1 MEDKHPLRRLLHSM
15 GHHRRAF
22 LWASF
27 CSVTNKVF
35 DLAPPVLIGAAV
47 DVVVRGEASAMA
59 SLGISDPVH
68 QLAGLVIASLIIWGA
83 ESAFQYAYD
92 VAWRTIAQTV
102 QHEIRLDA
110 YAHIQDLDMA
120 WFSEQRTG
128 DLLSVLND
136 DVNQLERFLDHGAND
151 LLQVATTVL
160 VVGAIFF
167 TVSVPIALV
176 AIVPIPIILWGSFRF
191 QTRIQPRYAKVR
203 NEVGRLNAT
212 LENNLQGIATIK
224 SFTGEASEADRIR
237 TASEAYMDANAS
249 AIRLSASFVPLIRM
263 AILVGFCATLF
274 IGGRMALGQA
284 PSGAVLE
291 VGAYSVLVFLTQR
304 LLWPLTRLGETFD
317 LYQRAMASTAR
328 ILRLLD
334 TPIGIVDGGRTPERI
349 EGDIRFKGLSFG
361 YPGRPMVLD
370 AIDLSIEPNTTVGI
384 VGPTGSGKTTLMRLL
399 LRFHDAD
406 EGAVL
411 LDGED
416 VRSLDLQALRRA
428 ISFVSQRITLFPDTV
443 AGNIR
448 YGRPGATDEEVRA
461 AARVAEAEAFIDA
474 LPEGMETEIGEGGHR
489 LSGGQRQRLSIARA
503 VLKDAPIL
511 VLDEATSAVD
521 NETEAALQRSM
532 ERIRTG
538 RTTIVIAHRLS
549 TVRSADVIHVLS
561 DGSLEESGTHDELLA
576 LNGIYA
582 RLWAVQTGVRYGD
595 DEALLR

>member
-35 DLAPPVLIGAAV
+35 DLAPPVLIGALV

-203 NEVGRLNAT
+203 DEVGRLNAT

-304 LLWPLTRLGETFD
+304 LLWPLTRCSVRPSICTNAPW
-317 LYQRAMASTAR
+317 RAPLASYAYSTHPSASSM
-328 ILRLLD
+328 
-334 TPIGIVDGGRTPERI
+334 V
-349 EGDIRFKGLSFG
+349 EGPPRES
-361 YPGRPMVLD
+361 R
-370 AIDLSIEPNTTVGI
+370 
-384 VGPTGSGKTTLMRLL
+384 
-399 LRFHDAD
+399 
-406 EGAVL
+406 
-411 LDGED
+411 
-416 VRSLDLQALRRA
+416 
-428 ISFVSQRITLFPDTV
+428 
-443 AGNIR
+443 
-448 YGRPGATDEEVRA
+448 
-461 AARVAEAEAFIDA
+461 
-474 LPEGMETEIGEGGHR
+474 
-489 LSGGQRQRLSIARA
+489 
-503 VLKDAPIL
+503 
-511 VLDEATSAVD
+511 ATSGSRVLVSDTRAGRWSSM
-521 NETEAALQRSM
+521 RS
-532 ERIRTG
+532 I
-538 RTTIVIAHRLS
+538 
-549 TVRSADVIHVLS
+549 
-561 DGSLEESGTHDELLA
+561 
-576 LNGIYA
+576 
-582 RLWAVQTGVRYGD
+582 
-595 DEALLR
+595 

>member
-1 MEDKHPLRRLLHSM
+1 
-15 GHHRRAF
+15 
-22 LWASF
+22 
-27 CSVTNKVF
+27 
-35 DLAPPVLIGAAV
+35 
-47 DVVVRGEASAMA
+47 
-59 SLGISDPVH
+59 
-68 QLAGLVIASLIIWGA
+68 
-83 ESAFQYAYD
+83 
-92 VAWRTIAQTV
+92 
-102 QHEIRLDA
+102 
-110 YAHIQDLDMA
+110 MA

-203 NEVGRLNAT
+203 DEVGRLNAT

-328 ILRLLD
+328 ILRHRH
-334 TPIGIVDGGRTPERI
+334 THRHRRWGRSLENRGRHPVQGSARI
-349 EGDIRFKGLSFG
+349 PRL
-361 YPGRPMVLD
+361 MVLD
-370 AIDLSIEPNTTVGI
+370 AIDLSNEPNTTVGI
-384 VGPTGSGKTTLMRLL
+384 VAPRGRARP
-399 LRFHDAD
+399 DA
-406 EGAVL
+406 
-411 LDGED
+411 
-416 VRSLDLQALRRA
+416 S
-428 ISFVSQRITLFPDTV
+428 
-443 AGNIR
+443 
-448 YGRPGATDEEVRA
+448 A
-461 AARVAEAEAFIDA
+461 AAVPR
-474 LPEGMETEIGEGGHR
+474 R
-489 LSGGQRQRLSIARA
+489 
-503 VLKDAPIL
+503 
-511 VLDEATSAVD
+511 
-521 NETEAALQRSM
+521 
-532 ERIRTG
+532 
-538 RTTIVIAHRLS
+538 
-549 TVRSADVIHVLS
+549 
-561 DGSLEESGTHDELLA
+561 
-576 LNGIYA
+576 
-582 RLWAVQTGVRYGD
+582 
-595 DEALLR
+595 